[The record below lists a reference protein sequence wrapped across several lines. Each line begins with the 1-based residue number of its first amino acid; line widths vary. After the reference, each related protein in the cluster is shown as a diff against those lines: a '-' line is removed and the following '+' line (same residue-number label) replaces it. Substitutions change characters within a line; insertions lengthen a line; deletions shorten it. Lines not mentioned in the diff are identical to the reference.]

1 VLRSTVQLVPRAFIV
16 VGDFDFGFAW
26 CAIIGIQPYFLSTVS
41 DQIRQ
46 LVIVIYAQKG
56 FIGMGLVGGH
66 LS

>member
-1 VLRSTVQLVPRAFIV
+1 MRRSTIQLVPLAFIV
-16 VGDFDFGFAW
+16 VGDSDFGFTW
-26 CAIIGIQPYFLSTVS
+26 YAIIGIQPNFLSTVC

-46 LVIVIYAQKG
+46 FVIVIYAPKG